1 MSKPAQHINFTDT
14 IDMDAFKDLS
24 GNFGDG
30 IGKNDDIDFEDAA
43 NIFPNPCSNTFN
55 TSTVAEDFENL
66 SSSQLNKAE
75 SMFDSQ
81 SIK

>member
-1 MSKPAQHINFTDT
+1 MNQQSTKNINYSDS

-30 IGKNDDIDFEDAA
+30 FGKNDIDFEDAA
-43 NIFPNPCSNTFN
+43 NIFPNPCSNNNNTFTN
-55 TSTVAEDFENL
+55 STVAEDFDNL

-75 SMFDSQ
+75 SLFDS
-81 SIK
+81 